1 MHFIDLLI
9 HSPTRENP
17 NQMRACNTLDAADEY
32 SHVPATQVSPTRNKG
47 AGHRHVF
54 SGQIIPR
61 VL

>member
-1 MHFIDLLI
+1 
-9 HSPTRENP
+9 
-17 NQMRACNTLDAADEY
+17 MRACNTLDAVDEY